1 MKKLLF
7 IGLAATAMLA
17 SCSNDETVEMAQQNA
32 IAFDGFVNK
41 STRAT
46 TNDDITLANLGS
58 IEVYGWRGDVQIF
71 DKQAVTV
78 ATDGK
83 GTYSPLQYWE
93 ANYTYAFE
101 AIAPKNGEKGVTFAA
116 AKNGGTITFVNDAE
130 TDLLYSKATDVITPA
145 TITTE
150 ANVSPV
156 SFTFNHL
163 LSRVKFTFVN
173 GFPAKAIAKISVK
186 DVKISNAYKNGTIT
200 PATTDAVWNATDDT
214 LSVDFVNVNATDI
227 EAGNKEG
234 ETEHMY
240 LIPVASPSYNVTFTV
255 TLDQN
260 GATTDYEHTA
270 TITTGMEKGKSYNFT
285 ATLTP
290 ENVDPENTMYPIEF
304 TAAVGGWE
312 DFTDNDITVE

>member
-17 SCSNDETVEMAQQNA
+17 GCSNDETVEMAQPAA
-32 IAFDGFVNK
+32 IGFESFVDK

-46 TNDDITLANLGS
+46 ESDDITLTNLGS
-58 IEVYGWRGDVQIF
+58 IEVYGWRGDIQIF

-78 ATDGK
+78 GTDGK
-83 GTYSPLQYWE
+83 GSYTPLQYWE

-101 AIAPKNGEKGVTFAA
+101 AIAPKNGEQGVTFAA
-116 AKNGGTITFVNDAE
+116 AKDGGTITFVNDAQ
-130 TDLLYSKATDVITPA
+130 TDLLYSKATDVTTPA
-145 TITTE
+145 TITSDD
-150 ANVSPV
+150 VSPV

-173 GFPAKAIAKISVK
+173 GFPAEAIAKISVK
-186 DVKISNAYKNGTIT
+186 DVNISNAYKNGTIT
-200 PATTDAVWNATDDT
+200 PATTDAVWNATDKT
-214 LSVDFVNVNATDI
+214 LSVDFVNVSATNI
-227 EAGNKEG
+227 EAGDKEG

-260 GATTDYEHTA
+260 GATTEYEHTA

-290 ENVDPENTMYPIEF
+290 ENVDPENEMYPIEF
-304 TAAVGGWE
+304 TANVGGWG
-312 DFTDNDITVE
+312 DFTKNDITVE

>member
-58 IEVYGWRGDVQIF
+58 IEVYGWRDDVQIF

-173 GFPAKAIAKISVK
+173 GFPAEAIAKISVK

-200 PATTDAVWNATDDT
+200 PATTDAVWNATDNT
-214 LSVDFVNVNATDI
+214 LPVNFANVSATDI

-240 LIPVASPSYNVTFTV
+240 LIPVALPNYDVTFTV

-290 ENVDPENTMYPIEF
+290 ENVDPDNTMYPIEF
-304 TAAVGGWE
+304 EAKVEPWDPFE
-312 DFTDNDITVE
+312 DKEIALE

>member
-1 MKKLLF
+1 M
-7 IGLAATAMLA
+7 
-17 SCSNDETVEMAQQNA
+17 
-32 IAFDGFVNK
+32 
-41 STRAT
+41 
-46 TNDDITLANLGS
+46 
-58 IEVYGWRGDVQIF
+58 
-71 DKQAVTV
+71 
-78 ATDGK
+78 
-83 GTYSPLQYWE
+83 
-93 ANYTYAFE
+93 
-101 AIAPKNGEKGVTFAA
+101 
-116 AKNGGTITFVNDAE
+116 
-130 TDLLYSKATDVITPA
+130 LYSKATDVITPA

-173 GFPAKAIAKISVK
+173 GFPAEAIAKISVK

-200 PATTDAVWNATDDT
+200 PATTDAVWNATDNT
-214 LSVDFVNVNATDI
+214 LPVNFANVSATDI

-240 LIPVASPSYNVTFTV
+240 LIPVALPNYDVTFTV

-290 ENVDPENTMYPIEF
+290 ENVDPDNTMYPIEF
-304 TAAVGGWE
+304 EAKVEPWDPFE
-312 DFTDNDITVE
+312 DKEIALE

>member
-17 SCSNDETVEMAQQNA
+17 GCSNDETVEMAQQNA

-46 TNDDITLANLGS
+46 VNDDITLANLGS

-71 DKQAVTV
+71 DKQAVAV

-93 ANYTYAFE
+93 AGYTYAFE

-116 AKNGGTITFVNDAE
+116 AKDGGTITFVNDAE
-130 TDLLYSKATDVITPA
+130 TDLLYSKATDVTTPA
-145 TITTE
+145 TI
-150 ANVSPV
+150 ASQPAAVGFN
-156 SFTFNHL
+156 FNHL

-173 GFPAKAIAKISVK
+173 GFPANAVAKISVNG
-186 DVKISNAYKNGTIT
+186 VKISNAYKNGTIT
-200 PATTDAVWNATDDT
+200 PATADAVWNATDNT
-214 LSVDFVNVNATDI
+214 LSVDFANVSATDI

-240 LIPVASPSYNVTFTV
+240 LIPVTSPSYEVRFTV
-255 TLDQN
+255 ILDQN
-260 GATTDYEHTA
+260 GATSEYEHRG
-270 TITTGMEKGKSYNFT
+270 TITTGMELGKSYNFT

-312 DFTDNDITVE
+312 DFTNNNITVK

>member
-17 SCSNDETVEMAQQNA
+17 SCSNDETVEMAQPAA
-32 IAFDGFVNK
+32 IGFESFVDK

-46 TNDDITLANLGS
+46 ESDDITLANLGS
-58 IEVYGWRGDVQIF
+58 IEVYGWRGDIQIF

-78 ATDGK
+78 GTDGK
-83 GTYSPLQYWE
+83 GSYTPLQYWE

-116 AKNGGTITFVNDAE
+116 AKDGGTITFVNDAE
-130 TDLLYSKATDVITPA
+130 TDLLYSKATDVTTPA
-145 TITTE
+145 TITSDD
-150 ANVSPV
+150 VSPV

-173 GFPAKAIAKISVK
+173 GFPAEAIAKISVK
-186 DVKISNAYKNGTIT
+186 DVNISNAYKNGTIT
-200 PATTDAVWNATDDT
+200 PATTDAVWNATDNT
-214 LSVDFVNVNATDI
+214 LSVDFVNVSATNI
-227 EAGNKEG
+227 EAGDKEG

-255 TLDQN
+255 TLNQN
-260 GATTDYEHTA
+260 GATTEYEHTA

-290 ENVDPENTMYPIEF
+290 ENVDPENEMYPIEF
-304 TAAVGGWE
+304 EATVDEWGAFE
-312 DFTDNDITVE
+312 DKEITL